1 MEYKDKTLILEGKIT
16 RFTVPSLLAKIS
28 RIDKIKS
35 IDLRKVSAIDSAGV
49 AFLDELS
56 LKFSPEIINASK
68 EVEAAIKTFSSLRIS
83 SIKPGKPPNFLEK
96 LGGSFYDGKDSF
108 VNGLFLA
115 ADIAYWSF
123 IGLFNKKGQ
132 RRGSTIAQSLLI
144 GVDALGIIGLLSLI
158 IGLILALQSAAQ
170 LRQFGA
176 SIFVADLIAISM
188 VREMGPMMT
197 AIIVAGRSGSS
208 IAAEIATMKVTEE
221 IDALKMMAINPIR
234 YVVVPKLHAI
244 TICMP
249 FLVVISTIIGI
260 VGGLIIAVTYLD
272 LSVISYF
279 NEAIGVLSLK
289 DVLVSLTKSIFFS
302 WVIVIIASYYGF
314 KVQGGAEGVGKATT
328 ASVVASIFAVIV
340 LDALFSLIFLV

>member
-1 MEYKDKTLILEGKIT
+1 MLSKTFRLN
-16 RFTVPSLLAKIS
+16 
-28 RIDKIKS
+28 KIKS
-35 IDLRKVSAIDSAGV
+35 IDLGKVSAIDSAGV

-56 LKFSPEIINASK
+56 QKFSPKMVNASK

-83 SIKPGKPPNFLEK
+83 SLRPEKPPSFLEN
-96 LGGSFYDGKDSF
+96 LGGSFYNGKDSF
-108 VNGLFLA
+108 INGLFLA

-123 IGLFNKKGQ
+123 IGIFNKKGQ
-132 RRGSTIAQSLLI
+132 RKGSTIAQSPLI

-221 IDALKMMAINPIR
+221 IDALKMALW
-234 YVVVPKLHAI
+234 Y
-244 TICMP
+244 
-249 FLVVISTIIGI
+249 FL
-260 VGGLIIAVTYLD
+260 
-272 LSVISYF
+272 
-279 NEAIGVLSLK
+279 
-289 DVLVSLTKSIFFS
+289 
-302 WVIVIIASYYGF
+302 
-314 KVQGGAEGVGKATT
+314 
-328 ASVVASIFAVIV
+328 
-340 LDALFSLIFLV
+340 